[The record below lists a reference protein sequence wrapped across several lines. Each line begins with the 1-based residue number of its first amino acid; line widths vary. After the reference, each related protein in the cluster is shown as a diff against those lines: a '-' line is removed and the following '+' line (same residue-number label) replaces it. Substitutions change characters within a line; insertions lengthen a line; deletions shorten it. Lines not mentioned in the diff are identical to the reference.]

1 MVIYI
6 KTLSEV
12 SMKAVITVIGED
24 KTGIIYKVSKI
35 LYEMNVNIEDISQ
48 TIMQKYFTML
58 MLVSIPQDV
67 KIADLAEKLAE
78 LKEEGL
84 SIQVQKT
91 DIFDAMHKI

>member
-1 MVIYI
+1 
-6 KTLSEV
+6 
-12 SMKAVITVIGED
+12 MKAVITVIGED

-35 LYEMNVNIEDISQ
+35 LYEMNINIEDISQ

-67 KIADLAEKLAE
+67 KISELTEKFSV

-91 DIFDAMHKI
+91 DIFDSMHKI

>member
-1 MVIYI
+1 
-6 KTLSEV
+6 
-12 SMKAVITVIGED
+12 MKAVITVIGED

-35 LYEMNVNIEDISQ
+35 LYEMNINIEDISQ

-58 MLVSIPQDV
+58 TLVSIPQDV
-67 KIADLAEKLAE
+67 KISELTEKFSA

-91 DIFDAMHKI
+91 DIFDSMHKI

>member
-1 MVIYI
+1 
-6 KTLSEV
+6 
-12 SMKAVITVIGED
+12 MKAVITVIGED

-58 MLVSIPQDV
+58 MLVSVPRDV
-67 KIADLAEKLAE
+67 KISELTEKLGV

-91 DIFDAMHKI
+91 DIFDSMHKI